1 MDVNKNPMG
10 SWQGLITA
18 EELEIYKNAGFLRE
32 IGLGSRPA
40 VLVIVAQYNFTGDK
54 PEPITASTKKF
65 RFSCG
70 ENAWRAM
77 PQIKGLIALARKKG
91 IPIVYTQDFE
101 VPADPTEHEARQG
114 NLIVDEV
121 KPRASDRIIPKEG
134 YSGFFGTRMLSLL
147 ISMNID
153 TVIIVGGTTS
163 GCIRATAIDAYDYR
177 FRAFVIEDGVFDRA
191 ANPHRSNLFD
201 IAAKAANV
209 VTMARMEQMLSSVDY
224 KQTFSGVADSP
235 SWRVSRR

>member
-1 MDVNKNPMG
+1 MEGDAADKM
-10 SWQGLITA
+10 A
-18 EELEIYKNAGFLRE
+18 DY
-32 IGLGSRPA
+32 LG
-40 VLVIVAQYNFTGDK
+40 AQERSSDRLHT
-54 PEPITASTKKF
+54 E
-65 RFSCG
+65 
-70 ENAWRAM
+70 
-77 PQIKGLIALARKKG
+77 
-91 IPIVYTQDFE
+91 FE
-101 VPADPTEHEARQG
+101 MPADPTEHEARQG

-121 KPRASDRIIPKEG
+121 KPEAGDCIIPKEG

-163 GCIRATAIDAYDYR
+163 GCVRATAIDAYDYR
-177 FRAFVIEDGVFDRA
+177 FRTFVIEDGVFDRA
-191 ANPHRSNLFD
+191 TNPHRSNLFD

-224 KQTFSGVADSP
+224 KQTFSGIADSP